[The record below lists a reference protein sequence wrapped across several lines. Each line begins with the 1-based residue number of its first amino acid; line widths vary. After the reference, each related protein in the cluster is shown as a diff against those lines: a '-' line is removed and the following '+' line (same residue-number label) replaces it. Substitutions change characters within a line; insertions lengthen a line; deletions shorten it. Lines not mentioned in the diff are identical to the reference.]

1 MSFVTLVFDTP
12 ALESTRETHFIGSV
26 TATLVWAGD
35 SNVVPTDEVSSLR
48 F

>member
-1 MSFVTLVFDTP
+1 MSFIALVFDPP
-12 ALESTRETHFIGSV
+12 AVEATRETQFIGSV

-35 SNVVPTDEVSSLR
+35 SNVIPIDEVSSLR